1 MKQANSPNHSKAKFT
16 WFALLVLLQRSPA
29 LPHAKHLA
37 GLLGRVVGK
46 TWAWRVAV
54 PTMVG
59 AGSYH
64 SLSAATTF
72 VNSTDP
78 NPASGTEGDS
88 YEFAFFGDG
97 NHFVNSY
104 KVENLPAGLSFNGD
118 IFSPKIEGTLLAEG
132 SYSISITGYRF
143 SNFGGN
149 ATPTYTL
156 TLNVAGGATNAAPV
170 LSSIADQTTA
180 EDTVATVTATATDA
194 DGDNLTYSA
203 TSSDANVTVVATGS
217 TLTLTPAADFTGTAT
232 ITVTANDGNGGT
244 ATQTFDLEVTA
255 VNDAPVLATIAD
267 QTTAEDTVATVTAT
281 ATDADGD
288 NLTYSAT
295 SSDANVTVATTGST
309 LTLTP
314 AADFTGTAT
323 ITVTANDGNGG
334 TATQTFDLEVT
345 AVNDAPEIDPIA
357 DLVTPEDTPKTI
369 TLSAMD
375 LEGDTLSFS
384 ASSNNAGVSVTTDG
398 TSLTMVPSNNFN
410 GTVTITVSVNDGN
423 GGTDSTT
430 FELEVSSV
438 VDPPLLDPIADLS
451 TPEDTPKVITVSA
464 SDPDNPEV
472 TFSVASDNPDIAVSV
487 SGNQVTIAPT
497 TNYVGNATI
506 TVTAL
511 DGDGGSDSTTFKL
524 EVSPV
529 NDPPVLGGIGT
540 QTTAEDTPTTFSL
553 SASDPENDSINFT
566 AIYDT
571 TQVSVSFEGNE
582 MTLEPAQDWNGE
594 TTILLS
600 ANDGNGGI
608 HTQGFVFEVTPRNDP
623 PTLSPIGSQTI
634 DEDTTGSVEF
644 SVTDPDADTITYTAT
659 SSSDNVSLF
668 LEGNS
673 LTFQPDPDW
682 FGSTSITVSADDGN
696 GGSAFT
702 AFLLTVNP
710 LDDGPVL
717 LAWDTTSATDIGG
730 NWKDSDWFGIFYE
743 NGDGWA
749 YHLEMGWLFVTGE
762 SESSLWIH
770 HPEYGWLFTS
780 ASQFPFLYRESSGTW
795 LYFRTENGVPTFYEF
810 SGNQWLQLD

>member
-203 TSSDANVTVVATGS
+203 TSSDANVTVVA
-217 TLTLTPAADFTGTAT
+217 
-232 ITVTANDGNGGT
+232 
-244 ATQTFDLEVTA
+244 
-255 VNDAPVLATIAD
+255 
-267 QTTAEDTVATVTAT
+267 
-281 ATDADGD
+281 
-288 NLTYSAT
+288 
-295 SSDANVTVATTGST
+295 TGST